1 MTGATLNI
9 SAGGYGQNQP
19 SLLQRMPVVLSNPG
33 MQQGLNQDPTP
44 PLVGLKSDR
53 NADNYPLLAPLAVP
67 GLVPPAIDVSCI
79 SGSSVN
85 SSTTP
90 LFVPEITSYH
100 RLGQ

>member
-9 SAGGYGQNQP
+9 SAGGSSQNQP
-19 SLLQRMPVVLSNPG
+19 SLLQRMPAVLSNPG
-33 MQQGLNQDPTP
+33 MQQGLNQNPNP
-44 PLVGLKSDR
+44 PLVGLGSGR
-53 NADNYPLLAPLAVP
+53 NTYNYPLLAPLALP
-67 GLVPPAIDVSCI
+67 LVPQAIDVSCI